1 MDISDILLATIKD
14 APTFLSVTMYAI
26 TLGLFFWYHKR
37 KSDIDEKNATNNA
50 AKQQIEVLMHQL
62 EVLSNELTEA
72 RKQLAEIHDQNIKL
86 MEQLRKANIR
96 ISELEVLLAAR
107 NSKEL

>member
-14 APTFLSVTMYAI
+14 APTFLSVTMSAI

-50 AKQQIEVLMHQL
+50 AKQQIEVLIHQL
-62 EVLSNELTEA
+62 EVLSDELTEA
-72 RKQLAEIHDQNIKL
+72 RKQLAEIHAQNIKL

>member
-1 MDISDILLATIKD
+1 MDISDILLATIKG
-14 APTFLSVTMYAI
+14 APTFLSVTMSAI
-26 TLGLFFWYHKR
+26 TLGLFFLYHKR

-72 RKQLAEIHDQNIKL
+72 RKQLTEIHDQNIKL